1 MERSVGSALRL
12 TQPHAGYTA
21 ACLLGRPPGGRLIN
35 QFFAM
40 VVHFWLFAVD
50 GGRTTPAGGPVAV
63 RRAQGPGRVFASRLR
78 SVGENMGNPGIG
90 ALFGRERPHLPCAFI
105 RRHNLCHIGRAYSL
119 LEGSR
124 GSLSGPAWITGRAGG
139 GCRDWLP
146 GVRTRGSRSVR
157 LCV

>member
-1 MERSVGSALRL
+1 
-12 TQPHAGYTA
+12 
-21 ACLLGRPPGGRLIN
+21 
-35 QFFAM
+35 M

-50 GGRTTPAGGPVAV
+50 EGRRTPAGGPVAV
-63 RRAQGPGRVFASRLR
+63 RRAQGPGRVLASRLR

-105 RRHNLCHIGRAYSL
+105 RRHNLCHIRRAYSL

-139 GCRDWLP
+139 GCSLWHPAVRGRRIGTGSGLLRRGCGHGALAAGPVAVP
-146 GVRTRGSRSVR
+146 GRFAGVVLWGCSFAFWDVA
-157 LCV
+157 